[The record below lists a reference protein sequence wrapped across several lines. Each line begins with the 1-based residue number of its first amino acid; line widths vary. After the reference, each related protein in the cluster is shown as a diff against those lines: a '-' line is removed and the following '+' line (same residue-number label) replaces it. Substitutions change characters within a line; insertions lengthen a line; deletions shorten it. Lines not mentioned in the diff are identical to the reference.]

1 MCPVTMVNFCAVV
14 ICTNKVKK
22 GNRKCLFCLP
32 AVITHLRRCER
43 SRAKQEEWLA
53 RICRQDIKPESYT
66 TIHVYSD
73 HFITGRPA
81 KLYDTTH
88 QDWAP

>member
-32 AVITHLRRCER
+32 AVITHLDVKDRE
-43 SRAKQEEWLA
+43 EEWLA
-53 RICRQDIKPESYT
+53 RICSQAIKPESYA